1 MFAAGKW
8 VTTLMPMDTVIQRM
22 RAGRGRRRWA
32 VCLLA
37 ALALFVPPALPASA
51 HAPASAAAARAAT
64 TPEVIPALTGWTAG
78 SGSLQLQQGSRI
90 VAPAAERAQAK
101 RAQAKRAQTDAA
113 TFADDLAAA
122 TGLKLPVVTGG
133 EPRTGDLVLRLDPG
147 ARELGAEGYELL
159 VSDTVRITGATD
171 DGLFLGTRTVLQ
183 MLRGQTALPRGR
195 TIDVPQYPERGVGV
209 CACYVHISMPW
220 FERLMR
226 EMSYLKLNQ
235 LWIEAKVASDDYP
248 KTKFWGYYTK
258 DEIRQLSA
266 MAKKYHITL
275 VPEINSPG
283 HIDPYLQNHPELQL
297 TDSSGAKS
305 PSRLDITRPEAYSF
319 YTGLLDEALTV
330 WDTPYWHMGA
340 DEYMLGSDYA
350 AYPQIAAYAK
360 AKYGASATPQ
370 DAFIDFVNRVNA
382 HVRAGGRTLRI
393 WNDGLTGEN
402 TIALDKN
409 IDVEHWTPE
418 AQQPPS
424 ALLAQGHQVMNS
436 AYSLYLIRGGSKMKT
451 QALYDSDWTPLRFEG
466 ETLTGAQPQV
476 TGAKI
481 TMWPD
486 FASEQT
492 ENEVESDAFMPL
504 RFISQATWGSPKP
517 AATYTGFADLA
528 GRLGHAPGWN
538 NVTRLPLKDG
548 TYALTL
554 PDSTKRLTTAGT
566 TQGAPAK
573 LAADPDATWAL
584 SATPDGYYRIRAVR
598 GGTTTGNCLD
608 MVSGRRYLGA
618 PLEAG
623 ATITQQTCSDNTRTQ
638 RWQLTTKGDTV
649 TLVNAISQLGLAQ
662 NTDGLAV
669 QMPPDT
675 QPPTALRPVAK

>member
-1 MFAAGKW
+1 
-8 VTTLMPMDTVIQRM
+8 MDTVIQRL
-22 RAGRGRRRWA
+22 RSTRGRPRWA

-37 ALALFVPPALPASA
+37 TLALFVPPALPASA
-51 HAPASAAAARAAT
+51 LTPASAAARTPAT
-64 TPEVIPALTGWTAG
+64 PQVIPALAGWTAG
-78 SGSLQLQQGSRI
+78 TGTLQLHQGSRI
-90 VAPAAERAQAK
+90 LAPATGQAQA
-101 RAQAKRAQTDAA
+101 DAA
-113 TFADDLAAA
+113 TFADDLAGA
-122 TGLKLPVVTGG
+122 TGLRLPVVTGQ
-133 EPRTGDLVLRLDPG
+133 EPRTGDVVLRLDSG
-147 ARELGAEGYELL
+147 AGDLGAQGYELL
-159 VSDTVRITGATD
+159 VSDTVRVTGATA
-171 DGLFLGTRTVLQ
+171 DGVFLGTRTVLQ
-183 MLRGQTALPRGR
+183 MLNGQPQTELPRGR
-195 TIDVPQYPERGVGV
+195 TVDVPRYAERGVGV
-209 CACYVHISMPW
+209 CACYIHISMPW

-275 VPEINSPG
+275 IPEINSPG

-297 TDSSGAKS
+297 TDSSGTPS
-305 PSRLDITRPEAYSF
+305 PSRLDITRPEAYTF
-319 YTGLLDEALTV
+319 YTRLLDEALTV

-370 DAFIDFVNRVNA
+370 DAFIDFVNRVNT

-393 WNDGLTGEN
+393 WNDGLTGDN
-402 TIALDKN
+402 TISLDPN

-418 AQQPPS
+418 AKQPPS

-436 AYSLYLIRGGSKMKT
+436 AYSLYLIRGGSKMRT
-451 QALYDSDWTPLRFEG
+451 QALYDSDWTPLRFEE
-466 ETLTGAQPQV
+466 ETLTGPQPRV

-492 ENEVESDAFMPL
+492 ENEVETDAFMPL
-504 RFISQATWGSPKP
+504 RFIAQTTWGSPKP
-517 AATYTGFADLA
+517 APAYTGFAELA
-528 GRLGHAPGWN
+528 DRLGHAPGWN

-554 PDSTKRLTTAGT
+554 PGTAKRLTTAGT
-566 TQGAPAK
+566 TEGAPAR
-573 LAADPDATWAL
+573 LAADSDAAWAL

-598 GGTTTGNCLD
+598 GGTTTGKCLD
-608 MVSGRRYLGA
+608 MATGRRYLGA

-638 RWQLTTKGDTV
+638 RWQLTATDGTL
-649 TLVNAISQLGLAQ
+649 TLVNAISQLALAD
-662 NTDGLAV
+662 NADGLAV

-675 QPPTALRPVAK
+675 RTPTALRPVAGKRKSADAPIPPAGG

>member
-1 MFAAGKW
+1 
-8 VTTLMPMDTVIQRM
+8 MDTVIQRL
-22 RAGRGRRRWA
+22 RAAHGCPRWA
-32 VCLLA
+32 ACLLA

-51 HAPASAAAARAAT
+51 LTPASAAVRAPA
-64 TPEVIPALTGWTAG
+64 TPEVMPALTGWTAG
-78 SGSLQLQQGSRI
+78 SGTLQLHQGSRI
-90 VAPAAERAQAK
+90 VSPTAK
-101 RAQAKRAQTDAA
+101 RAQADAA
-113 TFADDLAAA
+113 TFADDLADA
-122 TGLKLPVVTGG
+122 TGLRLPVVTGG
-133 EPRTGDLVLRLDPG
+133 EPRAGDLVLRLDAG
-147 ARELGAEGYELL
+147 AGDLGAEGYELL

-171 DGLFLGTRTVLQ
+171 AGLFLGTRTVLQ
-183 MLRGQTALPRGR
+183 MLHRQTVLPRGR
-195 TIDVPQYPERGVGV
+195 TVDVPRYPERGVGV
-209 CACYVHISMPW
+209 CACYIHISMPW

-275 VPEINSPG
+275 IPEINSPG

-297 TDSSGAKS
+297 TDSSGTKS

-350 AYPQIAAYAK
+350 AHPQIAAYAK

-382 HVRAGGRTLRI
+382 HVRADGRTLRI

-402 TIALDKN
+402 TISLAEN

-418 AQQPPS
+418 AEQPPS
-424 ALLAQGHQVMNS
+424 TLLAQGHRVMNS
-436 AYSLYLIRGGSKMKT
+436 AYSLYLIRGGSKMRT
-451 QALYDSDWTPLRFEG
+451 QALYDGNWTPLRFEG
-466 ETLTGAQPQV
+466 ETLTGPQPQV

-492 ENEVESDAFMPL
+492 ENEVEIDAFMPL
-504 RFISQATWGSPKP
+504 RFISQTTWGSPKP
-517 AATYTGFADLA
+517 AATYTGFAELA
-528 GRLGHAPGWN
+528 DRLGHAPGWD

-566 TQGAPAK
+566 TEGAPAK
-573 LAADPDATWAL
+573 LAADPDATWTL

-598 GGTTTGNCLD
+598 AGAATGNCLD

-623 ATITQQTCSDNTRTQ
+623 ATITQQACSDNTRTQ
-638 RWQLTTKGDTV
+638 RWQLTARGGSV
-649 TLVNAISQLGLAQ
+649 TLVNAISQLGLAE
-662 NTDGLAV
+662 NAGGPAV

-675 QPPTALRPVAK
+675 QAPTALRPVAG